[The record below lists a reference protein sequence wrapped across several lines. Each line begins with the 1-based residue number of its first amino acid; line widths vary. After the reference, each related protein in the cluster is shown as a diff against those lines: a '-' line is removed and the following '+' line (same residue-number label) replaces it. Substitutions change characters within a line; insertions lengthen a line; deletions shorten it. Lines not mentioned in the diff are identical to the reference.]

1 MLNRYPA
8 WKNLLIIA
16 VMVFGFYYAMPNLY
30 APDPALQI
38 GGASGSQAIT
48 QEVLERAERA
58 LERES
63 IGFFGE
69 ELQEGGKTALLRLR
83 DREAQLRA
91 QALVARELGDDFIV
105 ALNLAPT
112 TPDWLADGGAQPMKL
127 GLDLSGGVHFKLEV
141 DVEAATQRRIE
152 MVESGIKRG
161 LRDERIRGMVALD
174 GTQVVLRFRDEAS
187 REAARRVVYEL
198 YPELFLDRVDEE
210 SSWLLY
216 AKLTEQTIAEV
227 VDYAVSQNLPTIRNR
242 VNELGV
248 SEPLVQR
255 QGSNRIV
262 VELPGIQDTA
272 EAKRILGKVANLEFR
287 LVAETNAPVTDKQ
300 KFEYRG
306 EGRAGLTEWLERD
319 VIISG
324 ERVSGANASFDQN
337 GQPNVLISL
346 DSEGGMLMSR
356 ATRNNIKRRMGVLFI
371 ERKYRTRY
379 QLNDDGVEVATRI
392 PYDEKKLLTA
402 PVIQSALGAQFQI
415 TGLDSPGEASE
426 LALMLRAG
434 ALAAPINFVEERT
447 VGPSMGA
454 ENIALGV
461 KSVQIGLG
469 LVVLFMV
476 LYYRVF
482 GVAAVVALSV
492 NLVLLVA
499 LMSLLG
505 ATLTLPG
512 IAGIVLTVG
521 MAVDANVL
529 IFARIREELANRM
542 SPQMAIHSG
551 FERAVATILDANI
564 TTLIVAVILYAV
576 GTGPIKG
583 FAVTLSL
590 GILTS
595 MFTAILGT
603 RALINVIHGGRRVD
617 RLSIGRLPKP
627 VDGLVVDRQATG
639 ESPHECSTVYEMA
652 HVCGAVLSI
661 GYGRSIG
668 KPVHSAA

>member
-1 MLNRYPA
+1 MLNRYPV
-8 WKNLLIIA
+8 WKNLIIVAA
-16 VMVFGFYYAMPNLY
+16 VVFGFYYAMPNLY
-30 APDPALQI
+30 TPDPALQI
-38 GGASGSQAIT
+38 GGASGSQAISD
-48 QEVLERAERA
+48 EILKRAESA
-58 LERES
+58 LEEKG
-63 IGFFGE
+63 IAFFGE
-69 ELQEGGKTALLRLR
+69 ELQDGGKTALLRLQDR
-83 DREAQLRA
+83 DAQLRA
-91 QALVARELGDDFIV
+91 QTVVSRALGDEFIV

-112 TPDWLADGGAQPMKL
+112 TPDWLLKGRATPMKL

-141 DVEAATQRRIE
+141 DVKAATERRVE
-152 MVESGIKRG
+152 MYEAGIKRS
-161 LRDERIRGMVALD
+161 LREQRIRGMVTLNGRRVA
-174 GTQVVLRFRDEAS
+174 LRFRDEES
-187 REAARRVVYEL
+187 REAARRAVYEL
-198 YPELFLDRVDEE
+198 YPELFLDRVEE
-210 SSWLLY
+210 DDDWLLY
-216 AKLTEQTIAEV
+216 AEVTDQTIAEV
-227 VDYAVSQNLPTIRNR
+227 VDYAVSQNLTTIRNR

-287 LVAETNAPVTDKQ
+287 LVAETSAPVTERQ
-300 KFEYRG
+300 RYEYRG
-306 EGRAGLTEWLERD
+306 EDRAGATEWLERD

-324 ERVSGANASFDQN
+324 ERVSGANAGFDQN
-337 GQPNVLISL
+337 GQPNVSISL
-346 DSEGGMLMSR
+346 DSEGGMPMAR
-356 ATRNNIKRRMGVLFI
+356 ATRDNIKRRMGVLFI

-379 QLNDDGVEVATRI
+379 EQNEAGEEIAIRV

-402 PVIQSALGAQFQI
+402 PVIQSSLGAQFQI
-415 TGLDSPGEASE
+415 TGLDSPGESSE

-434 ALAAPINFVEERT
+434 ALAAPITFVEERT
-447 VGPSMGA
+447 VGPSLGA

-461 KSVQIGLG
+461 KSVQIGLS

-482 GVAAVVALSV
+482 GAAAVIALTV

-499 LMSLLG
+499 FMSLLG

-542 SPQMAIHSG
+542 SPQMAIHAG

-590 GILTS
+590 GIVTS
-595 MFTAILGT
+595 MFTAIMGT
-603 RALINVIHGGRRVD
+603 RALINLIYGGRRVD
-617 RLSIGRLPKP
+617 SLSIGKLPKP
-627 VDGLVVDRQATG
+627 IDG
-639 ESPHECSTVYEMA
+639 S
-652 HVCGAVLSI
+652 GA
-661 GYGRSIG
+661 
-668 KPVHSAA
+668 